1 MTSFSFSTN
10 PYILKTVIKLM
21 TNIDY
26 HGYFTV
32 SENGLT
38 GTCTNE
44 STDIG
49 MSFSTNAE
57 LTTFKNKTIMVL
69 ATPDISRFL
78 KRVSK
83 SDKLTLSDT
92 KDEFVITS
100 TRKKMSVVSKLR
112 KLNSQLREIKFDD
125 AYHSGVTV
133 DTKNFFTGLMN
144 IGDCDTVNIKQK
156 GAGVVIEMCVDRI
169 RQSVTKLG
177 ACGEHSSDTDGP
189 QGQTNFESNYS
200 LYNLLKLSDVQF
212 VSPVLTLSFR
222 DGYPLRITA
231 PTNLGSIAIYIKS
244 IK

>member
-1 MTSFSFSTN
+1 MTSFSFNTD

-21 TNIDY
+21 SNIDY
-26 HGYFTV
+26 HGCFVVT
-32 SENGLT
+32 ENGLT
-38 GTCTNE
+38 GDCINE
-44 STDIG
+44 SQTIG

-83 SDKLTLSDT
+83 TDKLTLSDT

-100 TRKKMSVVSKLR
+100 VRKKMSVVSKLR
-112 KLNSQLREIKFDD
+112 KLNSQLVDNKFDD
-125 AYHSGVTV
+125 AYSTGVTV
-133 DTKNFFTGLMN
+133 DTKNFFTALMD
-144 IGDCDTVNIKQK
+144 IGDCDKVNIKQK
-156 GAGVVIEMCVDRI
+156 GSGVVIEMCVDRI

-177 ACGEHSSDTDGP
+177 DTDG
-189 QGQTNFESNYS
+189 QINFESNYS
-200 LYNLLKLSDVQF
+200 LYNLVKLSDVQF

-222 DGYPLRITA
+222 SGYPLRITA
-231 PTNLGSIAIYIKS
+231 PTNLGSIAIYVKS

>member
-1 MTSFSFSTN
+1 MTSFSFNTD

-38 GTCTNE
+38 GDCVSE
-44 STDIG
+44 SQNIG
-49 MSFSTNAE
+49 MSFRINAE

-83 SDKLTLSDT
+83 TDKLTLSDT

-100 TRKKMSVVSKLR
+100 VRRKMSVVSKLR
-112 KLNSQLREIKFDD
+112 KLNSQIVDNKFDD
-125 AYHSGVTV
+125 DVYKIGVSV
-133 DTKNFFTGLMN
+133 DSKNFFTGLIK

-156 GAGVVIEMCVDRI
+156 RTGVVIEMCVDRI
-169 RQSVTKLG
+169 RQSVTEL
-177 ACGEHSSDTDGP
+177 EDTDGP
-189 QGQTNFESNYS
+189 TNFESNYS
-200 LYNLLKLSDVQF
+200 LHNLLKLSDIQF
-212 VSPVLTLSFR
+212 VSPVISLCFQE
-222 DGYPLRITA
+222 GYPLRITA
-231 PTNLGSIAIYIKS
+231 PTNLGSIVFYIKS